1 MHHDYTPWKVLQC
14 IPYLSV
20 CMVHCYWHSNGKTV
34 HDVLKQEY
42 VFDHIFSHLGVNT
55 PGSVNHPIVMTEP
68 VCNPNYCRQCKYC
81 KIIDVIYNKHNSKQ
95 SFGLVIQHY
104 WSLGVENCFGDEPHK
119 DFEKAFHPISH
130 IQAMCKYVCYP
141 F

>member
-1 MHHDYTPWKVLQC
+1 MHHNYTLWKVLQC

-104 WSLGVENCFGDEPHK
+104 WSLGVHK
-119 DFEKAFHPISH
+119 DFEKAFHPVSH

>member
-1 MHHDYTPWKVLQC
+1 
-14 IPYLSV
+14 
-20 CMVHCYWHSNGKTV
+20 MVHCYWYSNGKTV

-104 WSLGVENCFGDEPHK
+104 
-119 DFEKAFHPISH
+119 
-130 IQAMCKYVCYP
+130 
-141 F
+141 

>member
-1 MHHDYTPWKVLQC
+1 
-14 IPYLSV
+14 
-20 CMVHCYWHSNGKTV
+20 MVHCYWHSNGKTV

-81 KIIDVIYNKHNSKQ
+81 KIIDVIYNKHYSKQ

-104 WSLGVENCFGDEPHK
+104 
-119 DFEKAFHPISH
+119 
-130 IQAMCKYVCYP
+130 
-141 F
+141 

>member
-1 MHHDYTPWKVLQC
+1 
-14 IPYLSV
+14 
-20 CMVHCYWHSNGKTV
+20 MVHCYWHSNGKTV

-81 KIIDVIYNKHNSKQ
+81 KIIDVIYNKHNSKK

-104 WSLGVENCFGDEPHK
+104 
-119 DFEKAFHPISH
+119 
-130 IQAMCKYVCYP
+130 
-141 F
+141 